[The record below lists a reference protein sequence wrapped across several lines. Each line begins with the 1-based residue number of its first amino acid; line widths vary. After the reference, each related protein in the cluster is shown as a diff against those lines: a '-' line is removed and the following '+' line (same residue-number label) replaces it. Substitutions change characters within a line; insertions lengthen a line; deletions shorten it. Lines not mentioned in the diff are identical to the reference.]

1 MTANTSGGGTD
12 PAGTSLYGREL
23 VGPYDY
29 MCNTDGSNTDM
40 ESCLG
45 IAELKG
51 GGYSITGTKPE
62 DSGRE
67 LRGTSWTTPKPA
79 TVSRPPA
86 CSTVPRQSS
95 RTSARSSWA
104 LC

>member
-1 MTANTSGGGTD
+1 MESETNAN
-12 PAGTSLYGREL
+12 LYSRDL
-23 VGPYDY
+23 VGPYNY

-51 GGYSITGTKPE
+51 GGYSITGNKAE

-67 LRGTSWTTPKPA
+67 LRGSLDEFRA
-79 TVSRPPA
+79 LYRVLRNRPEIAGNP
-86 CSTVPRQSS
+86 T
-95 RTSARSSWA
+95 
-104 LC
+104 L

>member
-1 MTANTSGGGTD
+1 MTANTNGGGTD
-12 PAGTSLYGREL
+12 PVGTSLYGREL

-45 IAELKG
+45 IAGLKG

-67 LRGTSWTTPKPA
+67 LRGTVGELRA
-79 TVSRPPA
+79 FY
-86 CSTVPRQSS
+86 
-95 RTSARSSWA
+95 RTLRGIPEIAGNPT
-104 LC
+104 L